1 MMMIRRMIPADWE
14 PMRQIY
20 AHYIEHTTITF
31 DVQVPDAEAYARKM
45 QAICEEGIAW
55 TFEDDGRVV
64 GFCYAHRWK
73 EKGAYA
79 GTRETTVYVHPA
91 EKGRGIGSRLMK
103 QLITDAE
110 AQGVHALIACIT
122 CPNTA
127 SEQLHEKLGFVPVSR
142 FREVGQKFGTWLD
155 VADYQLLLPMKAE

>member
-1 MMMIRRMIPADWE
+1 MMVIRRMIPADWE
-14 PMRQIY
+14 PMHQIY
-20 AHYIEHTTITF
+20 AYYIEHTTITF
-31 DVQVPDAEAYARKM
+31 DVQIPDMEAYARKM
-45 QAICEEGIAW
+45 RDICEEGIAW
-55 TFEDDGRVV
+55 TCEDDGRVV

-73 EKGAYA
+73 EKEAYA
-79 GTRETTVYVHPA
+79 GTRETTVYVHPD
-91 EKGRGIGSRLMK
+91 EKGRGIGLRLMK

-127 SEQLHEKLGFVPVSR
+127 SEHLHENLGFVPVSR

-155 VADYQLLLPMKAE
+155 VADYQLLLPANAK